1 MPHDFSRRRALALA
15 AACACAFPASAALA
29 QGADFPVKPVRLVV
43 PFPPG
48 GATDALARQIAEK
61 LSQQWKQPVLVD
73 NKPGA
78 NTMIGTDVV
87 AKAAADGHTLGIVT
101 GSHVINPL
109 LTSKMPYDTLKD
121 LTGVMLLTGFQMALY
136 AHPSFPANNPA
147 ELVALAKKEPGK
159 VAYGSATTQS
169 YLGMER
175 LNAMAGTKMQYVP
188 YKGSAQA
195 LTDVL
200 GGHTPLMIDPVL
212 QSTVDHAKTGK
223 LKVIAVLGS
232 RPSPLTPG
240 VPLMSSAVPGYDYSG
255 AYGQVARSGTPPAL
269 LQRIRDDFAAVLRQ
283 PEVAARV
290 REIGQETIASTP
302 EEYNAYIL
310 AEMKKWEPV
319 VKATGAKL
327 D

>member
-1 MPHDFSRRRALALA
+1 
-15 AACACAFPASAALA
+15 
-29 QGADFPVKPVRLVV
+29 
-43 PFPPG
+43 
-48 GATDALARQIAEK
+48 
-61 LSQQWKQPVLVD
+61 
-73 NKPGA
+73 
-78 NTMIGTDVV
+78 
-87 AKAAADGHTLGIVT
+87 
-101 GSHVINPL
+101 
-109 LTSKMPYDTLKD
+109 
-121 LTGVMLLTGFQMALY
+121 
-136 AHPSFPANNPA
+136 
-147 ELVALAKKEPGK
+147 
-159 VAYGSATTQS
+159 
-169 YLGMER
+169 
-175 LNAMAGTKMQYVP
+175 
-188 YKGSAQA
+188 
-195 LTDVL
+195 
-200 GGHTPLMIDPVL
+200 MIDPVL

-255 AYGQVARSGTPPAL
+255 AFGLVARSGTPPAL

>member
-1 MPHDFSRRRALALA
+1 MSRPFSRRCVLA
-15 AACACAFPASAALA
+15 AATLVAAWVPLAAMAQEFPTR
-29 QGADFPVKPVRLVV
+29 PVRIVV

-61 LSQQWKQPVLVD
+61 LSQQWKQPVMVE

-78 NTMIGTDVV
+78 NTMLGTDVV
-87 AKAAADGHTLGIVT
+87 AKAPADGHTLGIVT

-109 LTSKMPYDTLKD
+109 LTSKMPYDTQKD

-136 AHPSFPANNPA
+136 AHPSFPASNPA
-147 ELVALAKKEPGK
+147 ELVALAKKDPGK
-159 VAYGSATTQS
+159 VAYASATTQT
-169 YLGMER
+169 YLAMER

-195 LTDVL
+195 LTDLL
-200 GGHTPLMIDPVL
+200 GGHTQLMVDPVL
-212 QSTVDHAKTGK
+212 QSTVDHAKSGK
-223 LKVIAVLGS
+223 LKIIAVLGTQ
-232 RPSPLTPG
+232 PSPLTPG
-240 VPLMSSAVPGYDYSG
+240 VPLMSTAVPGYEFSG
-255 AYGQVARSGTPPAL
+255 AFGLVARAGTPPAL
-269 LQRIRDDFAAVLRQ
+269 IKRIRDDFAAVLRQ
-283 PEVAARV
+283 PDVAARV
-290 REIGQETIASTP
+290 RDIGQETIASTP

-310 AEMKKWEPV
+310 AETRKWEPV

>member
-1 MPHDFSRRRALALA
+1 LTTRTISRRGILA
-15 AACACAFPASAALA
+15 AATLAAAMLPLASAAQDYPTHA
-29 QGADFPVKPVRLVV
+29 VRLVV

-61 LSQQWKQPVLVD
+61 LSAQWKQPVLVD

-78 NTMIGTDVV
+78 NTMIGTDAV
-87 AKAAADGHTLGIVT
+87 AKSAPDGYTLGIVT

-109 LTSKMPYDTLKD
+109 LTSKMPYDTHRD

-136 AHPSFPANNPA
+136 ANPSFPANNPA

-169 YLGMER
+169 YLGMEM
-175 LNAMAGTKMQYVP
+175 LNAKAGMKMQYVP

-195 LTDVL
+195 LTDVI

-212 QSTVDHAKTGK
+212 QSTVEHAKTGK
-223 LKVIAVLGS
+223 LKIIAVLGAQ
-232 RPSPLTPG
+232 PSPLAPG
-240 VPLMSSAVPGYDYSG
+240 VPLMSTAVPGYDYSG
-255 AYGQVARSGTPPAL
+255 AFGLVARAGTPPAL
-269 LQRIRDDFAAVLRQ
+269 LRRIRDDFANVLKQ
-283 PEVAARV
+283 PDVAARV
-290 REIGQETIASTP
+290 RDIGQETIASTP
-302 EEYNAYIL
+302 EEYNAYIV
-310 AEMKKWEPV
+310 AETKKWEPII
-319 VKATGAKL
+319 KSTGAKL